1 MSTVV
6 TSPQVGALVI
16 SLDFELLWGV
26 RDRHTGRDAY
36 ARNLQGAR
44 TVIPRILEIFE
55 EYEIAA
61 TWAVVGFLMAESRDE
76 LERFSP
82 GLRPA
87 YRDPA
92 LDPYGEPVGR
102 GEDDDPLHFAPSFVR
117 RIKGTPRQ
125 EVGTHTY
132 SHYYPGEPGQTRE
145 TFRADLLAACA
156 IAAQHGM
163 RFRSI
168 VFPRN
173 QHNPEYDDILWEVG
187 IRAYRGNPTTLAW
200 RFRDAEGSGRRWR
213 RAGRFLDAYAGR
225 SGASTIPWEEV
236 RQSSGL
242 CDVRASCL
250 LRPFRPAL
258 RHLEGLRLSRIRR
271 GLRFAARRKRIFHLW
286 WHPHNF
292 GIHQE
297 ENLSFLRRVLK
308 DFSVCRDRYGMRSLT
323 MAETHAL
330 LPPGPRGEPGRTL
343 PVAIG
348 TRSSP
353 EARPAH
359 DLPQPAVRR

>member
-1 MSTVV
+1 MNTV
-6 TSPQVGALVI
+6 TSGPVEGALVI

-26 RDRHTGRDAY
+26 RDRIAGRGAY
-36 ARNLQGAR
+36 ARNLHGTR
-44 TVIPRILEIFE
+44 TVIPRVLGLLE
-55 EYEIAA
+55 EYDVAA

-76 LERFSP
+76 LERFRP
-82 GLRPA
+82 VLRPT

-92 LDPYGEPVGR
+92 LCAYDEPLGL
-102 GEDDDPLHFAPSFVR
+102 GEDDDPLHFAPSLVR
-117 RIKGTPRQ
+117 RIQRTPRQ
-125 EVGTHTY
+125 EIGTHTF

-156 IAAQHGM
+156 IAAHHGE
-163 RFRSI
+163 RLRSI

-173 QHNPEYDDILWEVG
+173 QHNPDYDDILWEIG
-187 IRAYRGNPTTLAW
+187 IRAYRGNPATWAW
-200 RFRDAEGSGRRWR
+200 RFRDAEGSGRGWK

-225 SGASTIPWEEV
+225 AGASTIRWEDV

-250 LRPFRPAL
+250 LRPYRPAL
-258 RHLEGLRLSRIRR
+258 RHFEGLRLARIRR
-271 GLRFAARRKRIFHLW
+271 VLRFAARKKRIFHLW

-297 ENLSFLRRVLK
+297 ENLSFLRRVLQA
-308 DFSVCRDRYGMRSLT
+308 FSDCRDRYGMRSLT

-330 LPPGPRGEPGRTL
+330 VPPGSIQESSRACDVPTGPRSCRD
-343 PVAIG
+343 
-348 TRSSP
+348 S
-353 EARPAH
+353 RPAPR
-359 DLPQPAVRR
+359 LPWPAGRR